1 MHSSR
6 TIAFASALLIPLTL
20 RAQPNPPLAPRAAS
34 PIAEAR
40 ALWVSRFDYDSPA
53 SVSRIMQ
60 RAASA
65 NFNIVY
71 FQVRGA
77 ADAIYRSEIEP
88 CAVLLCGHLGGTPV
102 WDPLEVAVREAHARG
117 VQLHA
122 WLNAFTGWG
131 AGNATTCH
139 LLAESDPGKPR
150 HMLLSHPDW
159 SMTDEA
165 GNALR
170 CPNGEE
176 YVWMSPAIPAVRN
189 RLAHVAA
196 DIARR
201 YEVDGIHLDRIR
213 YPGSRWSFDPE
224 SVRQFGSTPA
234 INDARWDDF
243 RRSLV
248 TAAVRDVRDSVR
260 AARPGAVMSAA
271 VWGIYRDRW
280 SWHTSQGFSELAQDP
295 HAWAEEGIVD
305 VVVPMTYLVM
315 TPSYCG
321 RADWACLLDDHLDA
335 VQTRGGRHLYIG
347 IGADRGAT
355 EVVKQIERSRERG
368 ARGIAIYSYRA
379 AETAGLFEALAAGVF
394 AHSAQIP
401 PMEWRGVTASGTR

>member
-1 MHSSR
+1 MV
-6 TIAFASALLIPLTL
+6 
-20 RAQPNPPLAPRAAS
+20 
-34 PIAEAR
+34 EAR

-53 SVSRIMQ
+53 SVTHIMQ

-77 ADAIYRSEIEP
+77 ADAIYRSDIEP
-88 CAVLLCGHLGGTPV
+88 CAVVLCGHLGGTPS

-117 VQLHA
+117 LQLHA

-131 AGNATTCH
+131 AGNTTTCR
-139 LLAESDPGKPR
+139 LLGESDPGKPR
-150 HMLLSHPDW
+150 HILLSHPDW
-159 SMTDEA
+159 AMTDEA
-165 GNALR
+165 GNSLR

-176 YVWMSPAIPAVRN
+176 YVWLSPAIPAVRN

-201 YEVDGIHLDRIR
+201 YEIDGIHLDRIR
-213 YPGSRWSFDPE
+213 YPGSHWSFDRE
-224 SVRQFGSTPA
+224 SLREFGGTPA
-234 INDARWDDF
+234 INDARWEAF
-243 RRSLV
+243 RQSLV
-248 TAAVRDVRDSVR
+248 SAAVRDVRDSVR
-260 AARPGAVMSAA
+260 AARPAAVISAA

-280 SWHTSQGFSELAQDP
+280 DWHTSQGLSELAQDP
-295 HAWAEEGIVD
+295 HAWAEQGFVD

-321 RADWACLLDDHLDA
+321 RVDWACLLDDHLEA
-335 VQTRGGRHLYIG
+335 VQVRGGRHLYIG
-347 IGADRGAT
+347 IGADRGAG
-355 EVVKQIERSRERG
+355 EVVRQIEKSRARG

-394 AHSAQIP
+394 AHMAQIP
-401 PMEWRGVTASGTR
+401 PMGWRGVTVSGSH